1 MPGAPRDR
9 RERPRRARA
18 AQRSP
23 ATPYLYVAWRDPSA
37 IAMGSFSGTVSG
49 RALLAR
55 NPDGSC
61 SFTQVPRLEVGKF
74 AESGTL
80 SF

>member
-1 MPGAPRDR
+1 
-9 RERPRRARA
+9 
-18 AQRSP
+18 
-23 ATPYLYVAWRDPSA
+23 
-37 IAMGSFSGTVSG
+37 MGSFSGTVSG
-49 RALLAR
+49 RAILAR

-61 SFTQVPRLEVGKF
+61 SFTQVPRLEVDKF

>member
-1 MPGAPRDR
+1 MPAHRYEPH
-9 RERPRRARA
+9 
-18 AQRSP
+18 S
-23 ATPYLYVAWRDPSA
+23 
-37 IAMGSFSGTVSG
+37 
-49 RALLAR
+49 LLAR

-61 SFTQVPRLEVGKF
+61 SFTQVSRLEVDKF

>member
-1 MPGAPRDR
+1 MTGGTGQFAD
-9 RERPRRARA
+9 AK
-18 AQRSP
+18 
-23 ATPYLYVAWRDPSA
+23 
-37 IAMGSFSGTVSG
+37 GSLAGTVSA

-55 NPDGSC
+55 NPDGTC
-61 SFTQVPRLEVGKF
+61 SFTQQPRHEVDKF